1 MLLEPG
7 LIGFAGLTSLALAM
21 KKHRPALAAPLT
33 PPPGAA
39 RALGW
44 TLLALAAGVAVWRLG
59 PGLGV
64 TAWIGQ
70 LGVAGAALILLIS
83 WRPAF
88 APRLALAA
96 LACAPVVGVI

>member
-21 KKHRPALAAPLT
+21 KKHRPALAPPRA
-33 PPPGAA
+33 PPPDAA

-44 TLLALAAGVAVWRLG
+44 ALLALAAAVAVWRLG

-70 LGVAGAALILLIS
+70 LGVAGAVLVLLMS
-83 WRPAF
+83 WRPAL
-88 APRLALAA
+88 APALALSA
-96 LACAPVVGVI
+96 LACAPFAALI